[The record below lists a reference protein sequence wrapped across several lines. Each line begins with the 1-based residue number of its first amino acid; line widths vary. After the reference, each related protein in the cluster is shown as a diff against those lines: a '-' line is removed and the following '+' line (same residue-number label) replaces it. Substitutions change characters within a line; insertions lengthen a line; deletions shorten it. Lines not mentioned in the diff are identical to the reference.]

1 MSHTA
6 SHRHERLPLQE
17 PTYDTV
23 IPNSSMTFSFSS
35 KDTNK
40 QTSYGSVSDDVIGQ
54 SNSYDLSSSSGS
66 PDTTVNN
73 PARRQNGTIKTQQQ
87 SMNPPPL
94 PPSRRR
100 TNSNDQYFRS
110 GSGEYELESPRSGHG
125 YINSFSVPPKAP
137 PRQQSPRSTFNAS
150 NQSNS
155 VNNHRRTLSLD
166 SRKLGRHSS
175 SNSLVSMN
183 SQGSGYS
190 QRSITESLKLLPDP
204 RWGGGSGGRTNRAR
218 TMSGGSDERGHR
230 KVDSFSSQDGLL
242 LINNGSYGGYYGSV
256 PYTSK
261 DVIMNGL
268 NHSFEQTGG
277 NHRRNPSELS
287 AASFMTA
294 ASIDT
299 SVEPA
304 RVDPAKSSMFKE
316 IASGIVRLQLP
327 KDNFRLLTDRE
338 LEFGHVYK
346 RQLVDNESEYFQDFH
361 TVEEGDMP
369 LQTPSGCHCLCNN
382 CNHCHSRRKTLP
394 PTYYVMSVKS
404 DIYRRMFDE
413 VSESKSMPCGLFFC
427 GHHEDVRYPS
437 IMIAVA
443 LVSGLLVAMLV
454 ATIYV
459 KG

>member
-1 MSHTA
+1 MISLSRKRRERCSRFQTSNNSRSICDRPGRHPAFSVLILDMSPT
-6 SHRHERLPLQE
+6 PTLQE

-40 QTSYGSVSDDVIGQ
+40 QSMSYGSVSDDVIGQ
-54 SNSYDLSSSSGS
+54 SDSYDLSSSSGS
-66 PDTTVNN
+66 PDTNINN
-73 PARRQNGTIKTQQQ
+73 PVRRQNGVKTQHQ

-94 PPSRRR
+94 PPSRRH
-100 TNSNDQYFRS
+100 TNSNEQYFRS
-110 GSGEYELESPRSGHG
+110 GSGDYELESPRSGNR
-125 YINSFSVPPKAP
+125 YNNTFSVPPKAP
-137 PRQQSPRSTFNAS
+137 PRQQSPRHTFNAS
-150 NQSNS
+150 SQSNS
-155 VNNHRRTLSLD
+155 GNNHRRTLSLD
-166 SRKLGRHSS
+166 SRKLATQSS
-175 SNSLVSMN
+175 SNSLVSLN

-218 TMSGGSDERGHR
+218 TMSVGSVERGHR

-242 LINNGSYGGYYGSV
+242 LNNNGSYGGHYGSV
-256 PYTSK
+256 PYASK

-294 ASIDT
+294 ASVDT

-316 IASGIVRLQLP
+316 ISSGIVRLQLP

-338 LEFGHVYK
+338 LG
-346 RQLVDNESEYFQDFH
+346 EY
-361 TVEEGDMP
+361 
-369 LQTPSGCHCLCNN
+369 LYWCSC
-382 CNHCHSRRKTLP
+382 
-394 PTYYVMSVKS
+394 
-404 DIYRRMFDE
+404 
-413 VSESKSMPCGLFFC
+413 
-427 GHHEDVRYPS
+427 
-437 IMIAVA
+437 
-443 LVSGLLVAMLV
+443 
-454 ATIYV
+454 
-459 KG
+459 